1 MNKAFDRKS
10 NFLFSS
16 FLVYFLKRFFQIRTR
31 VKDQRGETRLLFSEF
46 SKRKRTVRIELH
58 LTSKKTL
65 QHSTHSVLFKG
76 PKRFSSL
83 GSSLGIAAVSW
94 PFHVR
99 TKKGT
104 ILSRNESGVRTQV
117 RIRVVIRT
125 ASFAFIVHATRDRAL
140 LAQSHRRFRHFK
152 FTICHF
158 ARSVFVSRML
168 RSPNVGRVCKWSR
181 C

>member
-1 MNKAFDRKS
+1 M
-10 NFLFSS
+10 
-16 FLVYFLKRFFQIRTR
+16 
-31 VKDQRGETRLLFSEF
+31 
-46 SKRKRTVRIELH
+46 H

-65 QHSTHSVLFKG
+65 QHSTHSVLFKC

-152 FTICHF
+152 FTLPF
-158 ARSVFVSRML
+158 RSLGFRFPDAPIPECGESVQMEGAVANDTTSKYMKCLSYFTIW
-168 RSPNVGRVCKWSR
+168 PGP
-181 C
+181 